1 MSIIRN
7 RLPQLRNSL
16 AIAALAALLGACL
29 NDARPT
35 TTAPMALTSSEGVA
49 SLRGSGPGYTRHDP
63 LAQQAEIMAIRL
75 GPGFEIGERAKI
87 LRAVNEWNHALNGL
101 VRLEIVPSP
110 GDAMPMQAGTGTP
123 FGRIWTIAPL
133 RGSAPSRGQL
143 TSHALAVTQALPSGG
158 GIVVVHVDRIG
169 HRDIGAVLR
178 HEIGHMLGLGH
189 EPGSK
194 LMATHYVGD
203 NQACIDKATIAAL
216 AANRKLPLSSFNWCE
231 G

>member
-1 MSIIRN
+1 MSTIRN
-7 RLPQLRNSL
+7 RLPQLRKSL
-16 AIAALAALLGACL
+16 ALAALSALLGACYD
-29 NDARPT
+29 DARPT
-35 TTAPMALTSSEGVA
+35 TSAAMALTSTEEVA

-75 GPGFEIGERAKI
+75 APGFEIGERAKI
-87 LRAVNEWNHALNGL
+87 LRAVNEWNHALNGM

-110 GDAMPMQAGTGTP
+110 GDAMPMQAGTGSP

-133 RGSAPSRGQL
+133 RGSAPTRGQL
-143 TSHALAVTQALPSGG
+143 TSHALAVTQPLPSGG
-158 GIVVVHVDRIG
+158 GIVVVHVDRLG
-169 HRDIGAVLR
+169 NRDVGGVLR

-194 LMATHYVGD
+194 LMSTHYIGD
-203 NQACIDKATIAAL
+203 NQQCIDKATVSAL
-216 AANRKLPLSSFNWCE
+216 AASRKLPLASFNWCE

>member
-1 MSIIRN
+1 MSVIRN
-7 RLPQLRNSL
+7 RLPQLRKSL
-16 AIAALAALLGACL
+16 ALAAFTALLGACHD
-29 NDARPT
+29 DARPT
-35 TTAPMALTSSEGVA
+35 TSMPMALTTTEEVA

-63 LAQQAEIMAIRL
+63 LAQQAEVMAIRL
-75 GPGFEIGERAKI
+75 GAGFEIGERAKI

-110 GDAMPMQAGTGTP
+110 DAVPMQAGTGSP
-123 FGRIWTIAPL
+123 FGRVWTIAPL

-143 TSHALAVTQALPSGG
+143 TSHALAVTQPLPSGG

-169 HRDIGAVLR
+169 NLDIGGVLR

-194 LMATHYVGD
+194 LMSTHYVGD
-203 NQACIDKATIAAL
+203 NQACIDKATVAAL
-216 AANRKLPLSSFNWCE
+216 AANRKLPLASFNWCE
-231 G
+231 

>member
-7 RLPQLRNSL
+7 RLPKLRNSL
-16 AIAALAALLGACL
+16 AIAAFAALLGACH
-29 NDARPT
+29 DGARPT
-35 TTAPMALTSSEGVA
+35 TTAPMALTSTEEVA
-49 SLRGSGPGYTRHDP
+49 SLRGGPGYTRHDP
-63 LAQQAEIMAIRL
+63 LAKQAEILPIRL

-87 LRAVNEWNHALNGL
+87 LRAVNEWNHVLNGL

-110 GDAMPMQAGTGTP
+110 GDAMPMQAGTGSP
-123 FGRIWTIAPL
+123 FGRIWTIASL
-133 RGSAPSRGQL
+133 RGSAPTRGQL

-169 HRDIGAVLR
+169 NRDIGAVLR

-194 LMATHYVGD
+194 LMSTHYVGD
-203 NQACIDKATIAAL
+203 NQACIDKATVAAL

>member
-7 RLPQLRNSL
+7 RLPQLRKSL
-16 AIAALAALLGACL
+16 AVAALSALLGACH
-29 NDARPT
+29 DGARPT
-35 TTAPMALTSSEGVA
+35 TFAPMALTSIQEGA
-49 SLRGSGPGYTRHDP
+49 SLRGSGPGYTRNDP
-63 LAQQAEIMAIRL
+63 LATQAEVLAIRL

-101 VRLEIVPSP
+101 VRLDIAPSP
-110 GDAMPMQAGTGTP
+110 GDAVPGPGIGTP
-123 FGRIWTIAPL
+123 FSRIWTIAAM
-133 RGSAPSRGQL
+133 RGAEPVRGQL
-143 TSHALAVTQALPSGG
+143 MSHALAVTQPLPSGG
-158 GIVVVHVDRIG
+158 GIVVVHVDRLG
-169 HRDIGAVLR
+169 NRDIGAVLR

-194 LMATHYVGD
+194 LMSTHYIGD
-203 NQACIDKATIAAL
+203 NQQCIDKATVAAL

>member
-1 MSIIRN
+1 MSTIRN
-7 RLPQLRNSL
+7 RLPLLRTSL
-16 AIAALAALLGACL
+16 ALAALTVLGACHD
-29 NDARPT
+29 DARPT
-35 TTAPMALTSSEGVA
+35 TSVPMALTSTQEVA
-49 SLRGSGPGYTRHDP
+49 SLRGGGPGYTRHDP

-75 GPGFEIGERAKI
+75 GAGFEIGERAKI

-110 GDAMPMQAGTGTP
+110 GNAVPMQAGTGSP
-123 FGRIWTIAPL
+123 FGRTWTIAPL
-133 RGSAPSRGQL
+133 RGSAPTRG
-143 TSHALAVTQALPSGG
+143 HALAVTQPLPSGG

-169 HRDIGAVLR
+169 NRDIGAVLR

-194 LMATHYVGD
+194 LMSTHYADD
-203 NQACIDKATIAAL
+203 NQACIDKATVAAL